1 MAADTF
7 SSFLVSLPTLVDIC
21 TLPPLLLS
29 VWLRRTWVG
38 LRMFRLHVTYLDNIG
53 QVIIWTFQ
61 MFRFFMLM
69 NLPDVLV
76 YIRLIEKSSS
86 IRAAQVCNIWYK

>member
-53 QVIIWTFQ
+53 QVSVD

>member
-38 LRMFRLHVTYLDNIG
+38 LRMFRLHALTLVNYIIGYLNCK
-53 QVIIWTFQ
+53 
-61 MFRFFMLM
+61 FRFFMLM

-86 IRAAQVCNIWYK
+86 IRAAQVCGIWKK

>member
-1 MAADTF
+1 
-7 SSFLVSLPTLVDIC
+7 
-21 TLPPLLLS
+21 
-29 VWLRRTWVG
+29 
-38 LRMFRLHVTYLDNIG
+38 
-53 QVIIWTFQ
+53 

-86 IRAAQVCNIWYK
+86 IRAAQVCNIWNK